1 MKTPLLSPWTQCAEG
16 GHQVLRQDAL
26 GFPYLGLFPGLA
38 VLPADNIHSPFALS
52 WDFCMRKWAPCH
64 SVVAAPLLI
73 AFKLLLCIYLESI
86 RGRFSMP
93 APSLRHVR
101 HWAPCHSVVA
111 APLLIAFKLLLCIY
125 LESIR
130 GGLLRRS
137 ALYSSPFY

>member
-38 VLPADNIHSPFALS
+38 VLPALQQNADYANLAVQDNIHSPFALS

-86 RGRFSMP
+86 RDYIKRKPICTSNNIL
-93 APSLRHVR
+93 PSK
-101 HWAPCHSVVA
+101 SYTEGNNI
-111 APLLIAFKLLLCIY
+111 LILA
-125 LESIR
+125 

>member
-38 VLPADNIHSPFALS
+38 VLPA
-52 WDFCMRKWAPCH
+52 WAPCH

-86 RGRFSMP
+86 RDYIKRRPICTSNNIL
-93 APSLRHVR
+93 PSK
-101 HWAPCHSVVA
+101 SYTQGNNI
-111 APLLIAFKLLLCIY
+111 LILA
-125 LESIR
+125 

>member
-86 RGRFSMP
+86 RGIDHSP
-93 APSLRHVR
+93 LEEHYTASPSISACTLYESTCS
-101 HWAPCHSVVA
+101 PQKVA
-111 APLLIAFKLLLCIY
+111 ETVGEETASGA
-125 LESIR
+125 
-130 GGLLRRS
+130 GANG
-137 ALYSSPFY
+137 